1 MENNKETKLA
11 VIFPGVGY
19 HVDKPLLYYSKKL
32 AAAAGYKV
40 VEVSYGNLPAIRK
53 DKKLASIFEIAL
65 KATEKSLKHIDFQQ
79 YDDVLFIA
87 KSIGTCVCGAYAQ
100 NHRLHTR
107 NILYT
112 PVKATFSFDFDSGIA
127 FSGTNDR
134 MIDVENVKAG
144 CGQLGIGLH
153 IIEGANHSLETG
165 DVLVDSA
172 NIHRVMEI
180 TAKYIEDD
188 GKI

>member
-1 MENNKETKLA
+1 MENNKKTKLA

-32 AAAAGYKV
+32 AAAAGYTV

-53 DKKLASIFEIAL
+53 DKKLTSIFEVAQ
-65 KATEKSLKHIDFQQ
+65 KATEKSLKHIDFQA

-87 KSIGTCVCGAYAQ
+87 KSIGTCVCGAYAHS
-100 NHRLHTR
+100 HRLHTR

-112 PVKATFSFDFDSGIA
+112 PVKATFSLVHDSGIA
-127 FSGTNDR
+127 FSGTNDQ
-134 MIDVENVKAG
+134 MIDLETAKAG
-144 CGQLGIGLH
+144 CAQCGMELH

-172 NIHRVMEI
+172 NIHQIMEI
-180 TAKYIEDD
+180 TAKYISGE
-188 GKI
+188 